1 MPMQSVGEILQSKE
15 FRRTFESFS
24 RADYDTISSQRFLKF
39 PLLIVNLI
47 FFDRAITKRQIKI
60 LIFIMRFSF
69 GCKQAVAHL
78 KLTDFQ
84 KIGFYSSDIS
94 KELERLVKKNYIGWD
109 KEAETMWINRI
120 QLSESL
126 AKDESYASDI
136 LRRNL
141 VNHFKKKKYSTS
153 KNSPKTTNST
163 TKSNTD
169 RYGKINIDSNYK
181 YLNSVVDNDD

>member
-1 MPMQSVGEILQSKE
+1 MQSVKEILQSGKFKE
-15 FRRTFESFS
+15 TLNAISK
-24 RADYDTISSQRFLKF
+24 ADYDTISSQRFLKF

-153 KNSPKTTNST
+153 NDSSKNTNAT
-163 TKSNTD
+163 TKSDTD
-169 RYGKINIDSNYK
+169 RYGKINIDSSYK
-181 YLNSVVDNDD
+181 YLNSVVDSDD

>member
-1 MPMQSVGEILQSKE
+1 MQSVGEILQSKE
-15 FRRTFESFS
+15 FRKNFESFS
-24 RADYDTISSQRFLKF
+24 RADFDAISSQRFLKF

-47 FFDRAITKRQIKI
+47 FFDTAITKRQIKI

-109 KEAETMWINRI
+109 KEAETMWINR
-120 QLSESL
+120 ETL

-141 VNHFKKKKYSTS
+141 VNHFRKRKYSTS
-153 KNSPKTTNST
+153 KNLNKTPDTT

-169 RYGKINIDSNYK
+169 RYGKINIDSSYK
-181 YLNSVVDNDD
+181 YLNSVVGNDD

>member
-1 MPMQSVGEILQSKE
+1 MQSVKEILQSERFKD
-15 FRRTFESFS
+15 TLNTISK
-24 RADYDTISSQRFLKF
+24 ADYDTISSQRFLKF

-47 FFDRAITKRQIKI
+47 FFDTAITKRQIKI

-94 KELERLVKKNYIGWD
+94 KELERLVKKNYIGWN
-109 KEAETMWINRI
+109 KETETMWINRI
-120 QLSESL
+120 LLSESL

-153 KNSPKTTNST
+153 NKSSHNTNAT
-163 TKSNTD
+163 TKSDTD
-169 RYGKINIDSNYK
+169 RYGKINIDSSYK

>member
-1 MPMQSVGEILQSKE
+1 MQSVKEILQLKDFKSKLHDVSKAD
-15 FRRTFESFS
+15 FE
-24 RADYDTISSQRFLKF
+24 TISSQRFLKF

-47 FFDRAITKRQIKI
+47 FFDRQITKRQIKI

-84 KIGFYSSDIS
+84 QIGFYSSDIT
-94 KELERLVKKNYIGWD
+94 KELECLEKKNYIGWD
-109 KEAETMWINRI
+109 KDTETMWINRI
-120 QLSESL
+120 LLSESL

-153 KNSPKTTNST
+153 NNSTKASDTT
-163 TKSNTD
+163 TKSDTD
-169 RYGKINIDSNYK
+169 RYGKINKDSSYK
-181 YLNSVVDNDD
+181 YLNSVVDNND

>member
-1 MPMQSVGEILQSKE
+1 
-15 FRRTFESFS
+15 
-24 RADYDTISSQRFLKF
+24 
-39 PLLIVNLI
+39 
-47 FFDRAITKRQIKI
+47 
-60 LIFIMRFSF
+60 MRFSF

-153 KNSPKTTNST
+153 KNLNKTPNTT
-163 TKSNTD
+163 TKSNAD
-169 RYGKINIDSNYK
+169 RYGKTNIDSSYK

>member
-1 MPMQSVGEILQSKE
+1 MQSVKEILQSKD
-15 FRRTFESFS
+15 FKSKLHDVSKADFE
-24 RADYDTISSQRFLKF
+24 TISSQRFLKF

-47 FFDRAITKRQIKI
+47 FFDRQITKRQIKI

-84 KIGFYSSDIS
+84 QIGFYSSDIT
-94 KELERLVKKNYIGWD
+94 KELECLEKKNYIGWD
-109 KEAETMWINRI
+109 KDTETMWINRI
-120 QLSESL
+120 LLSESL

-153 KNSPKTTNST
+153 NNSTKASDTT
-163 TKSNTD
+163 TKSDTD
-169 RYGKINIDSNYK
+169 RYGKINKDSSYK
-181 YLNSVVDNDD
+181 YLNSVVDNND

>member
-1 MPMQSVGEILQSKE
+1 MQSVKEILQSGKFKE
-15 FRRTFESFS
+15 TLNAISK
-24 RADYDTISSQRFLKF
+24 ADYDTISSQRFLKF

-153 KNSPKTTNST
+153 KNSNKTSNTT

-169 RYGKINIDSNYK
+169 RYGKINIDSSYK

>member
-1 MPMQSVGEILQSKE
+1 MQSVKEILQRGEFKDTLNTISK
-15 FRRTFESFS
+15 
-24 RADYDTISSQRFLKF
+24 ADYDTISSQRFLKF

-126 AKDESYASDI
+126 AKDESYASEI

-141 VNHFKKKKYSTS
+141 VNHFKRRKYSTC
-153 KNSPKTTNST
+153 KNSPETTNTT
-163 TKSNTD
+163 TKQDND
-169 RYGKINIDSNYK
+169 RYKKINIDSSYK
-181 YLNSVVDNDD
+181 YLNSVVDNDE

>member
-1 MPMQSVGEILQSKE
+1 MQSVKEILQSERFKD
-15 FRRTFESFS
+15 TLNTISK
-24 RADYDTISSQRFLKF
+24 ADYDTISSQRFLKF

-47 FFDRAITKRQIKI
+47 FFDTAITKRHIKI

-109 KEAETMWINRI
+109 KEAESMWINRI

-141 VNHFKKKKYSTS
+141 VSHFKKKKYSTS
-153 KNSPKTTNST
+153 KKLNKTPNT
-163 TKSNTD
+163 TIKSNTD
-169 RYGKINIDSNYK
+169 RYGKINIDSSYK